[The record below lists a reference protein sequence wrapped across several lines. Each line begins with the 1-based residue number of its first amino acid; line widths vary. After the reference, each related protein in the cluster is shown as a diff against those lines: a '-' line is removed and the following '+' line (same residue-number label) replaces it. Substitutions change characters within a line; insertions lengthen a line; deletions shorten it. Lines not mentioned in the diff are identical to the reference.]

1 MPRKTIQDPNGF
13 TGKHGRNISNG
24 CFPSQLLM
32 ETAMTGSSTS
42 NSHRC
47 KTLQLILLCVLQIIL
62 LWGCG
67 GDTSEPAQ
75 SGGLASTSTDTG
87 SASFAVQWHTADPAD
102 RAATVVRQAIE
113 DCESAGVASISCE
126 VYDESHN
133 QIASGGPWDCEAHE
147 GRIKEIPAGS
157 NRTLIALGWN
167 SKGGAGDIV
176 FRGQTENNIIINP
189 GAVADA
195 GTINAYSFIPALYA
209 PGNNAQVDP
218 NNVSL
223 EWELLENANEYLV
236 QVAEDAQFNTIII
249 NETTPATTYAPS
261 TLEPSKEYFWKISAI
276 DIHDNIGAESEVRS
290 FVTFEGQG
298 PVISGYIRTSSGTGI
313 SGAALSFSNN
323 GGSVTTNGSGY
334 YSNTVPYGWSGTV
347 TPSLNGYSFS
357 PSSNSYENVTADQS
371 NENFTGTPAVTPVIS
386 GFIRT
391 SFGTGISGV
400 TLSFSNN
407 GGSVT
412 TNGSGY
418 YSNTVPYGWSG
429 TVTPSL
435 NGYSFSPSS
444 NSYENVTADQSNE
457 NFTGTPFSP
466 VISGYIR
473 TTNEIGISGAT
484 VSFSNIGSVTT
495 DRSGHYS
502 NTVPYGWS
510 GTVTPSLNEY
520 YFSPSSNSYKNV
532 RANQSNKD
540 FIGTPLPDYTITELS
555 SANVIMSGSPVD
567 VTAAIVNQGGSPTA
581 CIAIGYYLST
591 DATIT
596 TSDTRLAHW
605 ELKPCNLDPGEKYT
619 WTMSVT
625 IPQNIYYGS
634 FYLGII
640 VDVDQSETES
650 NENNN
655 TDAQNVYIYY

>member
-32 ETAMTGSSTS
+32 ETAMTGISTS

-371 NENFTGTPAVTPVIS
+371 NENFTGTPI
-386 GFIRT
+386 
-391 SFGTGISGV
+391 
-400 TLSFSNN
+400 
-407 GGSVT
+407 
-412 TNGSGY
+412 
-418 YSNTVPYGWSG
+418 
-429 TVTPSL
+429 
-435 NGYSFSPSS
+435 
-444 NSYENVTADQSNE
+444 
-457 NFTGTPFSP
+457 SP